1 MRLIGSLGGGGHGPR
16 GAPTLLDNTPLAALL
31 RSGMDLS
38 RVRAHVEA
46 GHLHA
51 LAINATS
58 YGTGHAVT
66 FFEAAATVAEW
77 RRARRRGE
85 RTHLA
90 IEHLMASTAIPFV
103 FPATRVGA
111 DYFMDGSVR
120 QIAPLSP
127 ALHLGARRILV
138 LAVGQFT
145 GQSAPPANPGAR
157 RARHPSIGQIAGH
170 ALSSVFLDNL
180 GADLERLYQ
189 VNRLLRLRPEDRA
202 SHRDLAASHVDVFVL
217 FPSCDL
223 GALALRYADRLPRG
237 VHYLLR
243 GHGSTQG
250 TGANLLSYL
259 LFDGAFARVLM
270 QLGHDDAMARREELA
285 GFLDGASPGYVP
297 LFPKELR

>member
-1 MRLIGSLGGGGHGPR
+1 M
-16 GAPTLLDNTPLAALL
+16 
-31 RSGMDLS
+31 
-38 RVRAHVEA
+38 
-46 GHLHA
+46 
-51 LAINATS
+51 
-58 YGTGHAVT
+58 
-66 FFEAAATVAEW
+66 AEW

-85 RTHLA
+85 RCPLA
-90 IEHLMASTAIPFV
+90 VAHLMASTAIPFV
-103 FPATRVGA
+103 FPAARVGA
-111 DYFMDGSVR
+111 EYFMDGSVR

-145 GQSAPPANPGAR
+145 GQSASAVTSAPPQVR
-157 RARHPSIGQIAGH
+157 QPSIGQIAGH

-189 VNRLLRLRPEDRA
+189 VNRLLRMLPEGA
-202 SHRDLAASHVDVFVL
+202 AAQHDLAAANVDVFVL

-259 LFDGAFARVLM
+259 LFDGEFARALM
-270 QLGHDDAMARREELA
+270 KLGHDDAMARRDELA
-285 GFLDGASPGYVP
+285 GFLDGASPVYLP
-297 LFPKELR
+297 LFPRELA